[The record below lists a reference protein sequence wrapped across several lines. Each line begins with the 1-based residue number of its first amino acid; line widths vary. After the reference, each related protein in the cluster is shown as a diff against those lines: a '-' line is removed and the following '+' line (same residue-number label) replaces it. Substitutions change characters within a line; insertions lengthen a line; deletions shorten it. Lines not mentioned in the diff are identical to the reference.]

1 MSLDESVRYGT
12 QIEKT
17 LLAKFPNEIERVW
30 TRTGS
35 AEVAT
40 DPMGIELSD
49 IFITLKDRGAWSR
62 ADTQDDLVAAM
73 QEELSVLPGMRMIF
87 TQPIEMRVNEMVAGI
102 RADIGVKI
110 FGDDFDQLKKSA
122 AAVQRVLEAI
132 PGSAD
137 VVTEQVTG
145 QPILQITVD
154 RDAIARRGIAA
165 REVLTVVEALG
176 TIEVGELQEGER
188 RFPITVRLADKYR
201 VDKEAVGSILVTAAN
216 GDRIPLA
223 KLATIETTE
232 GPAAINRE
240 WAKRRIV
247 VQANVRGR
255 DMGSFVNEARA
266 AIDREVDLPAGYYVR
281 FGGQFENLERAR
293 ARLLVVVPFALLLI
307 FILLYAT
314 YGRWLDAARVFT
326 GVPFAA
332 VGGVFAL
339 WLRDMPFSISAG
351 VGFVA
356 LSGVAVLGDM
366 VLVSTLRRY
375 LDQGMPLR
383 QAIREAAEQR
393 LRPVLMTGLVASMGF
408 VPMALNTGTG
418 SEVQA
423 PLATVVIGG
432 VLSSMALTLLV
443 IPVLYSL
450 IGVKPSPV
458 EGSDD
463 V

>member
-1 MSLDESVRYGT
+1 MIVYLPILTLQGIEGKLFRPMALTVVFALAGSMLMSLTLMPVLSSLFLPRHPRDKDNWLVRTLKRGYRPILEGALRWRWAVLGGAALLVVNAGLLSTQLGSEFTPRLREGSLVINTVRLSSVSLDESVRYGT

-49 IFITLKDRGAWSR
+49 IFVTLKERGRWTR
-62 ADTQDDLVAAM
+62 ADTQDELVEAM

-102 RADIGVKI
+102 RADIGVKL
-110 FGDDFDQLKKSA
+110 FGDDFEQLKKSA
-122 AAVQRVLEAI
+122 ADIQRVLESISGAV
-132 PGSAD
+132 D

-145 QPILQITVD
+145 QPILAIVVD

-165 REVLTVVEALG
+165 HEVLTVIEALG
-176 TIEVGELQEGER
+176 TIDVGEMQEGER
-188 RFPITVRLADKYR
+188 RFPITVRLADAYR
-201 VDKEAVGSILVTAAN
+201 TNEEAVGTILITAAN
-216 GDRIPLA
+216 GDRIPLS
-223 KLATIETTE
+223 KLATIQTTE

-255 DMGSFVNEARA
+255 DIGSFVSDARA
-266 AIDREVDLPAGYYVR
+266 AIAANVALPTGYYVR

-293 ARLLVVVPFALLLI
+293 DRLLIVVPFALVLI
-307 FILLYAT
+307 FVLLYAT

-332 VGGVFAL
+332 A
-339 WLRDMPFSISAG
+339 
-351 VGFVA
+351 
-356 LSGVAVLGDM
+356 
-366 VLVSTLRRY
+366 
-375 LDQGMPLR
+375 
-383 QAIREAAEQR
+383 
-393 LRPVLMTGLVASMGF
+393 
-408 VPMALNTGTG
+408 
-418 SEVQA
+418 
-423 PLATVVIGG
+423 
-432 VLSSMALTLLV
+432 
-443 IPVLYSL
+443 
-450 IGVKPSPV
+450 
-458 EGSDD
+458 
-463 V
+463 